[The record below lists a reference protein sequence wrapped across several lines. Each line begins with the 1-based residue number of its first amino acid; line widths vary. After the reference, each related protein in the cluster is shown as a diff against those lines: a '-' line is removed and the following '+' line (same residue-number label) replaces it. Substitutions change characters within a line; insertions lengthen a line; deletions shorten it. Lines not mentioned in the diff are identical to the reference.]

1 MLWVFLRKQV
11 RARRDF
17 FRYQKFTRLLVVD
30 MASDA
35 STAFPCVNTC
45 PSLSSVAVFNRLHNF
60 GRIPSHKLFHL
71 STTSDEKIR
80 NIVRRV
86 KVSDDRTMKVLT

>member
-1 MLWVFLRKQV
+1 MFWVFLRKQV

-60 GRIPSHKLFHL
+60 GRTSLKFVSSFYKLHTL
-71 STTSDEKIR
+71 VR